1 MGNICVF
8 FYTNTN
14 TNTNTNTKLDNT
26 NTKLDNTNNI
36 LIKSEI
42 YNDEYLP
49 SYNEVNSYYS
59 STNLMSSLLGGM
71 LIEDILDKD

>member
-42 YNDEYLP
+42 YNDDYLP